1 MRAADNRV
9 IAIPIT
15 EETTE
20 SGIILKEAKQSTTG
34 RAVVKLAGTGSTVY
48 CNEEILYYKNKA
60 VEFEA
65 EDETYVSVH
74 NDDILAVL

>member
-34 RAVVKLAGTGSTVY
+34 RAIVKIAGTGTTVY
-48 CNEEILYYKNKA
+48 CNEEILYYKHKA

-65 EDETYVSVH
+65 GDEALISVH
-74 NDDILAVL
+74 NEDILAVL